1 MKKSLH
7 HIIFI
12 VFTLLV
18 PLNIQGQD
26 NSTLRE
32 IYTQAESD
40 YQLGKLEQALESLQK
55 NIDAFQGNLKQNV
68 YRLMALCYLAQ
79 DDIIQSENY
88 TKLLLKENPYYTSVQ
103 DPIRFEEI
111 VNRLKLGRTATVTT
125 ASSQAESINE
135 TPVPVTII
143 TAEMIEVLG
152 YNKNL
157 NQILAAYVPGIS
169 EVASRNLD
177 NIAMHGAYTSSQEK
191 ILVMAMVY

>member
-68 YRLMALCYLAQ
+68 YRLIALCYLAQ

-88 TKLLLKENPYYTSVQ
+88 TKLLLKENPYYTSVLL
-103 DPIRFEEI
+103 PC
-111 VNRLKLGRTATVTT
+111 
-125 ASSQAESINE
+125 SC
-135 TPVPVTII
+135 
-143 TAEMIEVLG
+143 
-152 YNKNL
+152 
-157 NQILAAYVPGIS
+157 
-169 EVASRNLD
+169 
-177 NIAMHGAYTSSQEK
+177 
-191 ILVMAMVY
+191 MA